1 MNYVNYFVF
10 FVLIVGVGSLY
21 KTWELKELQKDK
33 GRTNEHIKDFLLN
46 RTNTQDVDIFTRP
59 FLWIHVDN
67 EINSRNWES
76 FGSRSNRDLNKPYVY
91 YCIKTIIQKC
101 DKVFNIC
108 LIDDTSY
115 KRLLENWTIDFDTI
129 DVTLKTKVRHLA
141 NAKLLYEYG
150 GVLVPSSFVCNKS
163 LKNLYFKN
171 VNKTGV
177 FACEKLDD
185 TSYVT
190 DTRYIPDNTFMGC
203 KRKHKLIKEYCV
215 YLEKLISNDYTSESD
230 FKGSICKYLSN
241 HVNDK
246 KITLI
251 NGKFIGIKD
260 ANNKTILLEELFNT
274 QYIDILEDAY
284 GIYIPDK
291 KLALRTA
298 YNWFL
303 RIDIKSLLDSELII
317 SKYMLLAQDI
327 KQ

>member
-1 MNYVNYFVF
+1 MNYVNYIVF
-10 FVLIVGVGSLY
+10 FVLIIGVGSLY
-21 KTWELKELQKDK
+21 KTWEIKELQKDK
-33 GRTNEHIKDFLLN
+33 GRTNTHIKEFLLN
-46 RTNTQDVDIFTRP
+46 RSNNQDFDIFTRP

-67 EINSRNWES
+67 ELNARNWES
-76 FGSRSNRDLNKPYVY
+76 FGSRGNRNLNKPYVY

-101 DKVFNIC
+101 DKIFNIC

-115 KRLLENWTIDFDTI
+115 KRLLDNWTIDFAAM
-129 DVTLKTKVRHLA
+129 DVTLRNKVRHLA

-150 GVLVPSSFVCNKS
+150 GVLVPSSFVCNKT

-171 VNKTGV
+171 VNTHGI

-185 TSYVT
+185 TSFVT
-190 DTRYIPDNTFMGC
+190 DQRYLPDNTFMGS
-203 KRKHKLIKEYCV
+203 KRKHGLMKEYCM
-215 YLEKLISNDYTSESD
+215 YLEQLISQDYTSESD
-230 FKGSICKYLSN
+230 FKDSICKYLSN
-241 HVNDK
+241 IVNDNK
-246 KITLI
+246 MSLV
-251 NGKFIGIKD
+251 NGKHIGIKD
-260 ANNKTILLEELFNT
+260 ASGKHILLEELFNT

-303 RIDIKSLLDSELII
+303 RLDIKSLLDSELII

>member
-1 MNYVNYFVF
+1 MNYVNYIVF
-10 FVLIVGVGSLY
+10 FVLIIGVGSLY
-21 KTWELKELQKDK
+21 KTWEIKELQKDK
-33 GRTNEHIKDFLLN
+33 GRTNVHIKDFLLN

-67 EINSRNWES
+67 EINARNWES

-101 DKVFNIC
+101 DKTFNIC

-115 KRLLENWTIDFDTI
+115 KRLLENWEIDLTSI
-129 DVTLKTKVRHLA
+129 DITLRNKIRHLA

-150 GVLVPSSFVCNKS
+150 GVLVPSSFVCSKS

-171 VNKTGV
+171 VNKNGI

-190 DTRYIPDNTFMGC
+190 DQRYLPDNTFMGC
-203 KRKHKLIKEYCV
+203 KRKHKQIKDYCLH
-215 YLEKLISNDYTSESD
+215 LEQLISTDYTSESD
-230 FKGSICKYLSN
+230 FKDSTSKYLSN
-241 HVNDK
+241 LVNDN
-246 KITLI
+246 KISLI
-251 NGKFIGIKD
+251 DGKFIGIKD
-260 ANNKTILLEELFNT
+260 AQNKPISLEELFNT
-274 QYIDILEDAY
+274 QYIDIIEDAY

-303 RIDIKSLLDSELII
+303 RIDIQSILDSELII
-317 SKYMLLAQDI
+317 SKYMVLAQDI
-327 KQ
+327 NR